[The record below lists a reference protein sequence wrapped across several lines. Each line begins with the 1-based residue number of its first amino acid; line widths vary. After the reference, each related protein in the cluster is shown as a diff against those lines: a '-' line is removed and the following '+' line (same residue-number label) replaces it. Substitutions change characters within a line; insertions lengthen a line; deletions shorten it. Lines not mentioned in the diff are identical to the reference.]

1 MPISIPFA
9 NSTIKIKLYKTG
21 APQMDY
27 DHFLARR
34 VKAIKTSATIN
45 VKSDGSM
52 WRFQEFADVMNKI
65 RPTAGQD

>member
-1 MPISIPFA
+1 
-9 NSTIKIKLYKTG
+9 
-21 APQMDY
+21 MDY

-52 WRFQEFADVMNKI
+52 WRFQEFADFMDKI
-65 RPTAGQD
+65 RTDGVQG